1 MTAGVD
7 GNPLDNESGFYSVSQ
22 DDKSTRIDRQF

>member
-1 MTAGVD
+1 MTAGED

-22 DDKSTRIDRQF
+22 DDKSTRLEQKF